1 MSDEGCEQSMT
12 SMHAMFPPRAPVVRE
27 AEVFSRLPDR
37 FRRETVSDWG
47 QINRPGHPVD
57 SFLEGPVFDRAG
69 NLYVC
74 DIPHGRIFRIAPH
87 GEWTLV
93 AQYDGEPNGL
103 KFHDDDHLIAADYR
117 RGLVRI
123 DVRDGSVTPHLS
135 RRHSESFKGLNDL
148 IFDHAGNLYFTDQG
162 QSGMHD
168 PAGRLYRLS
177 RDGRLDVLVDGI
189 PSPNGVCLSPDERV
203 LYLAVT
209 RANAIWRVPLH
220 ADGGVSKVGVF
231 FTSYGPAGPDGL
243 AMTADG
249 LLLAANP
256 GLGHVWVLNA
266 RAEPVMVLRSPSG
279 TSVTNIAFGGEG
291 RRTVYCT
298 ESSTGTV
305 LCATIDQPGLRLAQA
320 GDAQP

>member
-1 MSDEGCEQSMT
+1 MD
-12 SMHAMFPPRAPVVRE
+12 SMHATLLAPAPLVCE
-27 AEVFSRLPDR
+27 ALVFSRMPDR
-37 FRRETVSDWG
+37 FRTNTVSDWSES
-47 QINRPGHPVD
+47 NRPGHPVD

-74 DIPHGRIFRIAPH
+74 DIPHGRIFRISPA
-87 GEWTLV
+87 GAWSLV

-103 KFHDDDHLIAADYR
+103 KFYDDHRLIAADYR
-117 RGLVRI
+117 RGLVLI
-123 DVRDGSVTPHLS
+123 DVRDGSVAPHLP
-135 RRHSESFKGLNDL
+135 RRHSEGFKGLNDL
-148 IFDHAGNLYFTDQG
+148 IFDRAGNLYFTDQG

-168 PAGRLYRLS
+168 PRGRLYRLAP
-177 RDGRLDVLVDGI
+177 DGRLDVLVDGI

-209 RANAIWRVPLH
+209 RANAVWRVPLH

-243 AMTADG
+243 AMTSGG
-249 LLLAANP
+249 LLLVANP
-256 GLGHVWVLNA
+256 GLGYVWVLNA
-266 RAEPVMVLRSPSG
+266 RAEPVMVIRSPAG
-279 TSVTNIAFGGEG
+279 TSVTNLAFGGPQ

-305 LCATIDQPGLRLAQA
+305 LRATIDQPGAPLAS
-320 GDAQP
+320 GERTHTMGTTS